1 MQLLIDVI
9 KEKLMDQNT
18 TPSEIKSVFDFEQML

>member
-9 KEKLMDQNT
+9 GMVPNGVL
-18 TPSEIKSVFDFEQML
+18 